1 MNLISNPIEIKELQG
16 ALQEISDAMLR
27 IDAEKDLIK
36 EIKATVIENHK
47 DKLTMKQL
55 NKLVKVF
62 YKDNYNTEVQE
73 HQEFEVLYET
83 ITKQTTN
90 E

>member
-1 MNLISNPIEIKELQG
+1 MNLISNPQEVKELQG

-27 IDAEKDLIK
+27 MDAEKELIK
-36 EIKATVIENHK
+36 EIKSTVIENHK

-55 NKLVKVF
+55 NKVVKAF
-62 YKDNYNTEVQE
+62 YKDNFNTEVQE

-83 ITKQTTN
+83 ITKQKSH